1 MKNYQTIVLSA
12 SLLLSAVS
20 PLSALAVSGSPSQN
34 QNQNQYQNQ
43 IQGESNQPDSTVT
56 PLQYR
61 QQTQEQVQVN
71 SATPTQDR
79 PSFMNQLKLKLVQ
92 TIQNRIRQRL
102 ENQFQRLSQV
112 QVTLEAKIN
121 QRKQA
126 GLDTSAVDSEVAK
139 TSPIKEAYQ
148 KFLAGFDD
156 VVNQMNQS
164 QEPVKFRNE
173 LNNQAR
179 LAKQELN
186 KYNQTLRN
194 AIRLLVNLGK
204 TN

>member
-112 QVTLEAKIN
+112 QETIEAKIN
-121 QRKQA
+121 QRKQT
-126 GLDTSAVDSEVAK
+126 GLDTTQVESEIAK

-148 KFLAGFDD
+148 KFLASFDD

-173 LNNQAR
+173 LNNQAS

>member
-1 MKNYQTIVLSA
+1 MKKYQIFVLSA
-12 SLLLSAVS
+12 SLLFSAVS

-34 QNQNQYQNQ
+34 QNQNQ
-43 IQGESNQPDSTVT
+43 PDSTVT
-56 PLQYR
+56 PLQNR
-61 QQTQEQVQVN
+61 QQTREQVQVN
-71 SATPTQDR
+71 SVIPTQDR
-79 PSFMNQLKLKLVQ
+79 SSSMNQLKLKLIQ
-92 TIQNRIRQRL
+92 TIQNRIRQKL

-112 QVTLEAKIN
+112 QVTLQTKIN

-126 GLDTSAVDSEVAK
+126 GFDTTQVESEVAK

-148 KFLAGFDD
+148 NFLANFDD

-164 QEPVKFRNE
+164 QQPVKFRNE
-173 LNNQAR
+173 LNNQAK

-186 KYNQTLRN
+186 KYNQTLKN
-194 AIRLLVNLGK
+194 AIRLLINLGK

>member
-1 MKNYQTIVLSA
+1 MKKYQIFVLSA
-12 SLLLSAVS
+12 SLLFSAVS

-34 QNQNQYQNQ
+34 QNQNQ
-43 IQGESNQPDSTVT
+43 PDSTVT
-56 PLQYR
+56 PLQNR
-61 QQTQEQVQVN
+61 QQTREQVQVN
-71 SATPTQDR
+71 SVILTQDR
-79 PSFMNQLKLKLVQ
+79 SSSMNQLKLKLIQ
-92 TIQNRIRQRL
+92 TIQNRIRQKL

-112 QVTLEAKIN
+112 QVTLQTKIN

-126 GLDTSAVDSEVAK
+126 GFDTTQVESEVAK

-148 KFLAGFDD
+148 NFLANFDD

-164 QEPVKFRNE
+164 QQPVKFRNE
-173 LNNQAR
+173 LNNQAK

-186 KYNQTLRN
+186 KYNQTLKN
-194 AIRLLVNLGK
+194 AIRLLINLGK

>member
-1 MKNYQTIVLSA
+1 MKKYQTIILSA

-20 PLSALAVSGSPSQN
+20 PLSALAVSSFPSQN
-34 QNQNQYQNQ
+34 QNQNQVQVQ
-43 IQGESNQPDSTVT
+43 PSESASTIT
-56 PLQYR
+56 PLQNR
-61 QQTQEQVQVN
+61 QQTREQVQVN
-71 SATPTQDR
+71 SGTPSQDR
-79 PSFMNQLKLKLVQ
+79 KNFMNQLKFRLIQ

-112 QVTLEAKIN
+112 QETLEAKIN

-126 GLDTSAVDSEVAK
+126 GLDTSAVDSEVTK
-139 TSPIKEAYQ
+139 TSPIRGAYQ

-156 VVNQMNQS
+156 VVSQMNQS
-164 QEPVKFRNE
+164 DEPIKFRNE

>member
-1 MKNYQTIVLSA
+1 MKIYQTIVLSA

-43 IQGESNQPDSTVT
+43 TQGESNQPDSTVT

-112 QVTLEAKIN
+112 QETIEAKIN
-121 QRKQA
+121 QRKQT
-126 GLDTSAVDSEVAK
+126 GLDTTQVESEVAK

>member
-1 MKNYQTIVLSA
+1 MKKYQIVVLSA

-20 PLSALAVSGSPSQN
+20 PLSALAVSGKPSQN

-43 IQGESNQPDSTVT
+43 VQVQPNESASTIT
-56 PLQYR
+56 PLQER
-61 QQTQEQVQVN
+61 QQTREQIQNN
-71 SATPTQDR
+71 SGTPAQDR
-79 PSFMNQLKLKLVQ
+79 PNFMNQLKLKLVQ

-102 ENQFQRLSQV
+102 ENQFQRLSQIQETV
-112 QVTLEAKIN
+112 EAKIN
-121 QRKQA
+121 QRKQT
-126 GLDTSAVDSEVAK
+126 GLDTTQVESEVAK
-139 TSPIKEAYQ
+139 TNPTKEAYQ

-194 AIRLLVNLGK
+194 TIRLLVNLGK

>member
-1 MKNYQTIVLSA
+1 MKKYQIFVLSA
-12 SLLLSAVS
+12 SLLFSAVS

-34 QNQNQYQNQ
+34 QNQNQ
-43 IQGESNQPDSTVT
+43 PDSTVT
-56 PLQYR
+56 PLQNR
-61 QQTQEQVQVN
+61 QQTREQVQVN
-71 SATPTQDR
+71 SVIPTQDR
-79 PSFMNQLKLKLVQ
+79 SSSINQLKLKLIQ
-92 TIQNRIRQRL
+92 TIQNRIRQKL

-112 QVTLEAKIN
+112 QVTLQTKIN

-126 GLDTSAVDSEVAK
+126 GFDTTQVESEVAK

-148 KFLAGFDD
+148 NFLANFDD

-164 QEPVKFRNE
+164 QQPVKFRNE
-173 LNNQAR
+173 LNNQAK

-186 KYNQTLRN
+186 KYNQTIKN
-194 AIRLLVNLGK
+194 AIRLLINLGK

>member
-56 PLQYR
+56 PLQNR
-61 QQTQEQVQVN
+61 QQTQDQVQVN
-71 SATPTQDR
+71 SATSTQDR

-112 QVTLEAKIN
+112 QETIEAKIN
-121 QRKQA
+121 QRKQT
-126 GLDTSAVDSEVAK
+126 GLDTTQVESEIAK

-148 KFLAGFDD
+148 KFLASFDD